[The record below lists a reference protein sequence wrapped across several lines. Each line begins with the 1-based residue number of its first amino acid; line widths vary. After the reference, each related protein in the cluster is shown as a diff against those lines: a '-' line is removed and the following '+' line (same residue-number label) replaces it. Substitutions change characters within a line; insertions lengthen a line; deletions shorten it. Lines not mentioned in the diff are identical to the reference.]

1 MRTPIQR
8 LFATTAA
15 ICLAVSSA
23 TVLPSTA
30 MAETTPDRDDLRH
43 FVLMARPDP
52 AVWDRLVTDPQDP
65 VADARAFI
73 EGIPGAKLVA
83 YFIAAH
89 EPLSISIVAL
99 PDTRDASALIYQRI
113 ATQLIEDI
121 EIIEVLKGDE
131 FVEVLESARALRR
144 NDSYSSREAT
154 DSADLSQ
161 E

>member
-1 MRTPIQR
+1 MKAMKNRW
-8 LFATTAA
+8 AA
-15 ICLAVSSA
+15 ITILAA
-23 TVLPSTA
+23 AVLTSTA
-30 MAETTPDRDDLRH
+30 VAETVPDEDDLKY

-52 AVWDRLVTDPQDP
+52 AVWDGLVTDPQDP
-65 VADARAFI
+65 EAAARVFI

-113 ATQLIEDI
+113 ATQLIEEI

-131 FVEVLESARALRR
+131 FAEVLESARALRR
-144 NDSYSSREAT
+144 NDSYSRREET